1 MEKYFRKSLV
11 DQVSIKLDKE
21 GLDGLELKE
30 EMVLI
35 SDQLSQLHQD
45 MIDSNE
51 SLGQKIDESKEHL
64 GQKIDK
70 SSEHLGQKI
79 DESKEHLGQKI
90 DDLSTKIDESK
101 EHLGQ
106 KIDGLSTKID
116 ESKVFL
122 GQKID
127 GLGDKIDESSQQ
139 SAKNS
144 ELLRQDI
151 GALHQELVNFRQS
164 VGFWTKLLVGGV
176 WAVAASFIAGVILIL
191 ITRLF

>member
-1 MEKYFRKSLV
+1 
-11 DQVSIKLDKE
+11 
-21 GLDGLELKE
+21 LKE
-30 EMVLI
+30 EIVLI

-45 MIDSNE
+45 LMDSNE

-64 GQKIDK
+64 GQKIEA
-70 SSEHLGQKI
+70 SSENLGQKIEASSENLGQKI
-79 DESKEHLGQKI
+79 DESTAQLGA
-90 DDLSTKIDESK
+90 
-101 EHLGQ
+101 
-106 KIDGLSTKID
+106 KID

-151 GALHQELVNFRQS
+151 GALHQELVDFRKN
-164 VGFWTKLLVGGV
+164 VGFWAKLLIGGV
-176 WAVAASFIAGVILIL
+176 WTVAASFIAGVILIL